1 MKNSKIVIGILVVL
15 GISAVL
21 AGIIRYLIKRAEA

>member
-1 MKNSKIVIGILVVL
+1 MKSSKIVIGILVVL

-21 AGIIRYLIKRAEA
+21 VGVIRYLIKRTEA